1 MHFATA
7 GSQIST
13 TRIFIESKMDLR
25 NVTHGTE
32 VMGSTIDMSSI
43 SFKTPSPTT
52 LKILEILEKYRL
64 HGSER
69 QSKPLNLA
77 EKFIDQIERST
88 AQHEPVFMVL
98 PAFPFKSANKSTKVL
113 GTLPDKGEEVA
124 LKHLN
129 SLCDDIAKVYKH
141 GARLYIVSDGLVYN
155 GT

>member
-1 MHFATA
+1 M
-7 GSQIST
+7 
-13 TRIFIESKMDLR
+13 
-25 NVTHGTE
+25 NVRSMTHGTE
-32 VMGSTIDMSSI
+32 VMGSSI
-43 SFKTPSPTT
+43 ATTSMPLKTPSPTT
-52 LKILEILEKYRL
+52 MKILGILEKYRL
-64 HGSER
+64 HSCQT
-69 QSKPLNLA
+69 QSKPLNLVD
-77 EKFIDQIERST
+77 KFIDQIERST

>member
-1 MHFATA
+1 M
-7 GSQIST
+7 ST
-13 TRIFIESKMDLR
+13 TRIFIESEMDLR
-25 NVTHGTE
+25 NMTHGTE
-32 VMGSTIDMSSI
+32 VMGSTTGMTSMP
-43 SFKTPSPTT
+43 FKTPSPTT

-64 HGSER
+64 HSSGR
-69 QSKPLNLA
+69 QSKPLNLV
-77 EKFIDQIERST
+77 EKFIDQIERSI
-88 AQHEPVFMVL
+88 AQHEPVSMVL

-129 SLCDDIAKVYKH
+129 SLCDEISKAYKH